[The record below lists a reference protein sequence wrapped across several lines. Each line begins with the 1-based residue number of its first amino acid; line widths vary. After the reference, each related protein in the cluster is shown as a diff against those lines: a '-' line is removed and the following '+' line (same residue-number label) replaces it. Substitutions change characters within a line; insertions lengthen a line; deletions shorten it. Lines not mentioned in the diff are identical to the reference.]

1 MLAEQL
7 SDPDD
12 MGDDAEEKALRAARD
27 RDRKRNPLIGAPLL
41 VGDPAA
47 QSASEFLEPKLGW
60 QFHRAMLLMLVAF
73 RSLELGGGSVSS
85 DHLLICLLT
94 SAVQHSLDYRIV
106 YVDLSSCRVK
116 CASCI

>member
-60 QFHRAMLLMLVAF
+60 QFHRAMLLMLVAL
-73 RSLELGGGSVSS
+73 RSLGGGSGSS
-85 DHLLICLLT
+85 DRLLMCPLT
-94 SAVQHSLDYRIV
+94 RAVPHSLDCRIV
-106 YVDLSSCRVK
+106 YVDLSSCRAR